1 MEANHTLQAGEG
13 DWEEGEDLYRGERAL
28 WMIWPDR

>member
-13 DWEEGEDLYRGERAL
+13 DWKEGEGLYRGEWIL